1 MRQKIL
7 AAAISALLVVSS
19 ASAFTI
25 KDGEGNKVKI
35 SPLGI
40 KVEASS
46 GEKVSISPLGVKAK
60 DGEGAKVSVSP
71 AGVRAKDGEGASVSV
86 NVAGVDVA
94 TDGEANTKTGIALAN
109 EHKIVM
115 EARRSAMDFNEIEAS
130 KAIRVIVEERTTG
143 NIIVRAPQSV
153 IPYVSLKVK
162 DGTLYATLL
171 SGTPVSRRSNLLA
184 EVYVPYN
191 GKINEITTSAAAR
204 VIVKP
209 TISCKELDLEATS
222 ASVIEV
228 TAAANEVSIDASGA
242 STIKAELV
250 TDDLDID
257 LSGASVATLTGQ
269 VTDAEIDLSGAST
282 LRAEKMRTATL
293 DLECSGASKASA
305 IGVQCTTQASGASAI
320 NVECLQLLN
329 ASASGASSII
339 YSGDCQVNII
349 SNTGASSIRKK

>member
-1 MRQKIL
+1 MRQRIL

-60 DGEGAKVSVSP
+60 DGSGAKVSVSP
-71 AGVRAKDGEGASVSV
+71 AGMKAKDGEGASVSV
-86 NVAGVDVA
+86 DVAGVDVVI
-94 TDGEANTKTGIALAN
+94 DGEANTKTGIALAN

-228 TAAANEVSIDASGA
+228 TAAAKEVSIDASGA
-242 STIKAELV
+242 STIKAVL
-250 TDDLDID
+250 TADDLDID

>member
-1 MRQKIL
+1 MRQRIL

-60 DGEGAKVSVSP
+60 DGNGAKVSVSP
-71 AGVRAKDGEGASVSV
+71 AGVKAKDGEGASVSV
-86 NVAGVDVA
+86 DVAGVDIA
-94 TDGEANTKTGIALAN
+94 TDGEANTKTGILLAN

-228 TAAANEVSIDASGA
+228 TAAAKEVSIDASGA
-242 STIKAELV
+242 STIKAEL
-250 TDDLDID
+250 TADNLDID

-282 LRAEKMRTATL
+282 LHAEKMRTSTL
-293 DLECSGASKASA
+293 DVECSGASKASV

-339 YSGDCQVNII
+339 YSGDCQVNIT

>member
-1 MRQKIL
+1 MRQRIL

-60 DGEGAKVSVSP
+60 DGEGA
-71 AGVRAKDGEGASVSV
+71 SVSV
-86 NVAGVDVA
+86 DVAGVDVVI
-94 TDGEANTKTGIALAN
+94 DGEANTKTGIALAN

-130 KAIRVIVEERTTG
+130 KAIRLIVEERTTG

-228 TAAANEVSIDASGA
+228 TTAANEVSIDASGA
-242 STIKAELV
+242 STIKAVL
-250 TDDLDID
+250 TADDLDID

>member
-1 MRQKIL
+1 MKRIVCAIAL
-7 AAAISALLVVSS
+7 ATLCATSFAQNE
-19 ASAFTI
+19 
-25 KDGEGNKVKI
+25 GE
-35 SPLGI
+35 
-40 KVEASS
+40 
-46 GEKVSISPLGVKAK
+46 
-60 DGEGAKVSVSP
+60 
-71 AGVRAKDGEGASVSV
+71 
-86 NVAGVDVA
+86 
-94 TDGEANTKTGIALAN
+94 TNTKTGIVLAN

-115 EARRSAMDFNEIEAS
+115 EARRSAMDFNEIEVS
-130 KAIRVIVEERTTG
+130 KAIRLIVEERTTG

-162 DGTLYATLL
+162 DGTLHATLL
-171 SGTPVSRRSNLLA
+171 SGVPVSRKSNVVA

-191 GKINEITTSAAAR
+191 GKINEITTSSAAR

-222 ASVIEV
+222 ASVIEIK
-228 TAAANEVSIDASGA
+228 AAAKEVSIDASGA
-242 STIKAELV
+242 STIKAVLA

-257 LSGASVATLTGQ
+257 ISGASVATLTGQ

-282 LRAEKMRTATL
+282 LHAEKLRTATL
-293 DLECSGASKASA
+293 DLECSGASKAA
-305 IGVQCTTQASGASAI
+305 ILGMRCTAEASGASAI
-320 NVECLQLLN
+320 MVECLQLLN

>member
-1 MRQKIL
+1 
-7 AAAISALLVVSS
+7 
-19 ASAFTI
+19 
-25 KDGEGNKVKI
+25 
-35 SPLGI
+35 
-40 KVEASS
+40 
-46 GEKVSISPLGVKAK
+46 
-60 DGEGAKVSVSP
+60 
-71 AGVRAKDGEGASVSV
+71 
-86 NVAGVDVA
+86 
-94 TDGEANTKTGIALAN
+94 
-109 EHKIVM
+109 
-115 EARRSAMDFNEIEAS
+115 
-130 KAIRVIVEERTTG
+130 RTTG

-162 DGTLYATLL
+162 DGTLHATLL

-191 GKINEITTSAAAR
+191 GKINEITTSVAAC

-228 TAAANEVSIDASGA
+228 TAAAKEVSIDASTA
-242 STIKAELV
+242 STIKAELA

-269 VTDAEIDLSGAST
+269 VTNAEIDLSGAST
-282 LRAEKMRTATL
+282 LRAEKLRTATL

-339 YSGDCQVNII
+339 YSGDCQVNIT

>member
-1 MRQKIL
+1 MRQRIL

-60 DGEGAKVSVSP
+60 DGEGA
-71 AGVRAKDGEGASVSV
+71 SVSV
-86 NVAGVDVA
+86 DVAGVDIV
-94 TDGEANTKTGIALAN
+94 TDGETNTKTGIALAN

-228 TAAANEVSIDASGA
+228 TTAANEVSIDASGA
-242 STIKAELV
+242 STIKAEL
-250 TDDLDID
+250 TADDLDID

>member
-1 MRQKIL
+1 MRQRIL

-60 DGEGAKVSVSP
+60 DGNGAKVSVSP
-71 AGVRAKDGEGASVSV
+71 AGVKAKDGEGASVSV

-191 GKINEITTSAAAR
+191 GKINEITTSAAAS

-209 TISCKELDLEATS
+209 TISCEELDLEATS

-228 TAAANEVSIDASGA
+228 TAAAKEVSIDASGA
-242 STIKAELV
+242 STIKAVL
-250 TDDLDID
+250 TADDLDID
-257 LSGASVATLTGQ
+257 LSGASVATITGQ
-269 VTDAEIDLSGAST
+269 VKDAEIDLSGAST

-305 IGVQCTTQASGASAI
+305 IGVQCTAQASGASAI

-329 ASASGASSII
+329 ASVSGASSII

>member
-1 MRQKIL
+1 MRQRIL

-60 DGEGAKVSVSP
+60 DGEGA
-71 AGVRAKDGEGASVSV
+71 SVSV
-86 NVAGVDVA
+86 DVAGVDIA
-94 TDGEANTKTGIALAN
+94 TDGEANTKTGILLAN

-143 NIIVRAPQSV
+143 NIIVRTPQSV

-242 STIKAELV
+242 STIKAEL
-250 TDDLDID
+250 TADDLDID

-305 IGVQCTTQASGASAI
+305 IGVQCTAQASGASAI